1 MRTGFGTFLTCRR
14 VRPMGKRHAS
24 TWVGRSQSD
33 DLTAQYAKQD
43 AVAAPTTPAEF
54 AAFVTAEQVKWK
66 AVVAATGVKFE

>member
-1 MRTGFGTFLTCRR
+1 
-14 VRPMGKRHAS
+14 
-24 TWVGRSQSD
+24 VGRSQSD